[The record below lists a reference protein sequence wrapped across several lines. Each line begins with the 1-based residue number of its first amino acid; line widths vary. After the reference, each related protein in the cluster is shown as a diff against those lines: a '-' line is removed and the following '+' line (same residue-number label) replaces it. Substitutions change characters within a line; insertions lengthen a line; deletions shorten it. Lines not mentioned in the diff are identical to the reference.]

1 MATEFLI
8 DTSAW
13 GEFFRKTGSPTNSL
27 VRSLIED
34 RERICITEPVAMEI
48 LAGATDAAELMKL
61 EHLVDGLPM
70 LKVQARTDYR
80 DAAMLH
86 RTVRG
91 KGFTVRKRIDCLI
104 ATVALRKD
112 ATLIHRDADFD
123 VIKKAVPNLKV
134 RRE

>member
-1 MATEFLI
+1 MAAEFLI

-13 GEFFRKTGSPTNSL
+13 VEFFRKTGSPANEL
-27 VRSLIED
+27 VRRLIAD
-34 RERICITEPVAMEI
+34 RERICITEPIGMEI

-61 EHLVDGLPM
+61 EHLVEGLPL

-80 DAAMLH
+80 DAAMLY

-91 KGFTVRKRIDCLI
+91 KGFTVRKMIDCLI

-112 ATLIHRDADFD
+112 AILVHRDADFD
-123 VIKKAVPNLKV
+123 VIKKAVPTLKV